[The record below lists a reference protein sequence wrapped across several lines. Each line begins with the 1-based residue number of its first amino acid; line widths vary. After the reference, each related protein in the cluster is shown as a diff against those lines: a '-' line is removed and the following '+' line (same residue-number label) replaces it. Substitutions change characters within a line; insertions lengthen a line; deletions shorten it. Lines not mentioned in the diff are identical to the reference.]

1 MYRMIKCLPG
11 AIALLFIMTGCDST
25 SVEDEIPVF
34 IVETGGGETFRIKIN
49 DPQIVQQAD
58 SLLGAGI
65 NKIVHGPIIAGDGGF
80 NAPYSWHLSPDE
92 ITFPDLAIELCDGR
106 PSFVEN
112 DLSYWLE
119 SVEVYCPWGAKLVG
133 KEN

>member
-1 MYRMIKCLPG
+1 MIKCLPG
-11 AIALLFIMTGCDST
+11 AIALLFIMAGCDST
-25 SVEDEIPVF
+25 LMEDEIPVF

-49 DPQIVQQAD
+49 DPKIEQQAD
-58 SLLGAGI
+58 SLLSAGI

-80 NAPYSWHLSPDE
+80 NAPYSWHLNPGE

-112 DLSYWLE
+112 DLTYWLE